1 MNKAMGSKVNDK
13 FMGSIVLIL
22 VISTFFQMG
31 WSRHIAYT
39 QLAKMTESMLQY
51 KPEMK
56 QEWMLIIKQADGLKN
71 QNMGEKLLKQ
81 YGYLK
86 QGVKV
91 DGNGGIIAITLV
103 MGGAIL
109 GTYCIQRK
117 KEEKRITKRIDELI
131 EYIKLAQEDKASS
144 LLINREDEFSL
155 LQDEIYKTITALYQT
170 RKNALKD
177 KEVLKEHIANIA
189 HQLKTPLTSIG
200 MMCELIGETAIEEEA
215 QIYLTQLQNQ
225 LGRMNQ
231 WVHDLLLLAKLEA
244 NVVQMESKPIE
255 VYPLM
260 LRVLELLEPIA
271 KKKNQQIKILC
282 NEKEVSF
289 VGDMKWSIE
298 AFSNL
303 VKNCIE
309 HTPKDKTI
317 MISYHETPLYCLVKI
332 EDEGEGFELE
342 DMPHLF
348 ERFYKG
354 KNAAKGSIGIGLALA
369 KTIIEE
375 QNGYI
380 EAENRKEGGARFTIK
395 FYPSKK

>member
-13 FMGSIVLIL
+13 FIGSIVLIL
-22 VISTFFQMG
+22 VISTFFQIS

-71 QNMGEKLLKQ
+71 QDMGEKLLEQ
-81 YGYLK
+81 YGYLQ
-86 QGVKV
+86 QGIKV
-91 DGNGGIIAITLV
+91 DGKGGIIAIALV

-144 LLINREDEFSL
+144 LLINGEDEFSL

-177 KEVLKEHIANIA
+177 KEILKEHIANIA

-200 MMCELIGETAIEEEA
+200 MMCELIGETASEKEA

-225 LGRMNQ
+225 LSRMNK

-282 NEKEVSF
+282 PEKEVSF
-289 VGDMKWSIE
+289 MGDMKWSIE

-309 HTPKDKTI
+309 HTPKDRTI
-317 MISYHETPLYCLVKI
+317 TISYDENPLYCFIKI

-395 FYPSKK
+395 FYPSKR

>member
-1 MNKAMGSKVNDK
+1 MNKAMGSKNDK
-13 FMGSIVLIL
+13 FIGSIVLIL

-31 WSRHIAYT
+31 WSRHTAYT

-177 KEVLKEHIANIA
+177 KEILKEHIANIA

-200 MMCELIGETAIEEEA
+200 MMCELIGETASEEEP
-215 QIYLTQLQNQ
+215 QIYLAQLQNQ

-244 NVVQMESKPIE
+244 NVVEMESKPIE

-282 NEKEVSF
+282 PEKEVSF
-289 VGDMKWSIE
+289 MGDMKWSIE

-317 MISYHETPLYCLVKI
+317 TISYDENPLYCLIKI

-342 DMPHLF
+342 DMSHLF

-380 EAENRKEGGARFTIK
+380 EAENRKEGGVRFTIK

>member
-1 MNKAMGSKVNDK
+1 
-13 FMGSIVLIL
+13 
-22 VISTFFQMG
+22 MG

-71 QNMGEKLLKQ
+71 QDMGEKLLKQ
-81 YGYLK
+81 YGYSR

-91 DGNGGIIAITLV
+91 NGESGIIVITLV
-103 MGGAIL
+103 MGSTIL

-117 KEEKRITKRIDELI
+117 KEDKRITKRIDELI

-200 MMCELIGETAIEEEA
+200 MMCELIGETASEEEA

-244 NVVQMESKPIE
+244 NVVEMESKPIE

-260 LRVLELLEPIA
+260 LRVLELLEPIG

-282 NEKEVSF
+282 PEKEVSF
-289 VGDMKWSIE
+289 MGDMKWSIE

-309 HTPKDKTI
+309 HTPKDRTI
-317 MISYHETPLYCLVKI
+317 TISYDENPLYCLIKI

-342 DMPHLF
+342 DMSHLF

-380 EAENRKEGGARFTIK
+380 EAENRKEGGVRFTIK